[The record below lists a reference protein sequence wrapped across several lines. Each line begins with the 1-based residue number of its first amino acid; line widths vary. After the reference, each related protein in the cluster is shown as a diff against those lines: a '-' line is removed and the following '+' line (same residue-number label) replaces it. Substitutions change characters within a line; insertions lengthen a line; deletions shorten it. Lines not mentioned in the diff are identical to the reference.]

1 MAVGRCLFLA
11 LVGGLLLAPQLSA
24 QDATG
29 TIRGRVVD
37 AASQQPLS
45 SVNVVI
51 VGTTRGAVSQND
63 GSYLLVNVTPGTQ
76 TVRSSR
82 IGYTPQTQT
91 VTVTAGGSATADFSL
106 QAQAVVLGEIVSIGY
121 GTQKRQAIT
130 GSVAVVNAD
139 DANKGVITNAQQML
153 EGRVAGVNV
162 TSNNGEPG
170 AGSQIRIRGGT
181 SISGSNDPLYVID
194 GVPIDNTAVDP
205 AGFNTG
211 NSGGDAPVRS
221 PLNLLN
227 PADIE
232 TITVLK
238 DASATA
244 IYGSRGANGVVL
256 IETKKGS
263 SSGNNSEYEFYAAT
277 SSPYKY
283 LDVLSGSEYRAF
295 LQQQIPAGGDTVWT
309 RRLAAQGNAN
319 TNWERELTRTATTMN
334 HNLSFAGGGTAT
346 RYRASLNYLDQDGIV
361 LSSGLQRVQ
370 GRINGTH
377 NALNDKLRLGVN
389 LTAAQ
394 NKNDYL
400 QYEQQEGFEG
410 GAFQNM
416 IQFNP
421 TRPVYVFDTVTRKT
435 VFYEIGPGAQSAR
448 NPVAMAL
455 QVQDQ
460 GTTNRV
466 LGNASAD
473 LDLLSFLTGRVNV
486 GVDRSQGLRETYLPR
501 VSALGANFKG
511 LARQANRDNTSKTL
525 QTLLTFHR
533 PFDTYGGTHDVEVV
547 GGYEWSQYNLGEFGA
562 QAQDFLT
569 DFTGYNNLGGG
580 ANLVRPFSF
589 REESRLISFFGR
601 ANWALGD
608 RYYLTGVIRRD
619 GSSRFG
625 PNNQWAVF
633 PAISGAWRVS
643 QEGFMKNGPLSD
655 LRLRAGYGLQ
665 GNNAGSAYAWRQL
678 LEPTGANYPFG
689 GVTVTGVQPTR
700 VANPDLR
707 WEQTAQS
714 NVALD
719 YGFMDNR
726 FTGTVEYYVKN
737 TKDLLLDVTVPTPLP
752 VLTRTENIGRLS
764 NKGVEF
770 NLDGRVWERPNMTW
784 AMGLIFSS
792 ERNKIEELGGGRTSI
807 ATGDV
812 SGQGQSGQKSQRIMK
827 GEALGTFW
835 GPVYTGVD
843 AAGKQQFQCVTG
855 SDVSCVAGKTTN
867 KDKAT
872 NQIIG
877 NANPDFSL
885 GLHSTLNWNKFDFSF
900 LIHSEQGRDVFNN
913 TALVYSTKGNA
924 LQDKNFLKTALSD
937 PIGIKEPAIYSSRW
951 IEDGSFTRLQ
961 NVTLGY
967 TFDLPYLD
975 RIGGGTTAGRGTR
988 VYLSGDNLLLITG
1001 YDGYDPEVHTQG
1013 AGLATRGIDNLVYPR
1028 PRTITGGFRVA
1039 F

>member
-29 TIRGRVVD
+29 TIRGRVLD

-76 TVRSSR
+76 TVRASR
-82 IGYTPQTQT
+82 IGYTPQAQT

-106 QAQAVVLGEIVSIGY
+106 QAQAVVLGEVVSIGY

-130 GSVAVVNAD
+130 GSVATVNAD

-170 AGSQIRIRGGT
+170 AGAQIRIRGGT

-194 GVPIDNTAVDP
+194 GVPIDNAAVDP
-205 AGFNTG
+205 NGFNTG
-211 NSGGDAPVRS
+211 NSGGEAPARS

-277 SSPYKY
+277 SSPYSY
-283 LDVLSGSEYRAF
+283 IDVLSGSEYKAF
-295 LQQQIPAGGDTVWT
+295 IQQQVTAGNLPQS
-309 RRLAAQGNAN
+309 RLDAQGSAN
-319 TNWERELTRTATTMN
+319 TNWEKEMTRTATTMN
-334 HNLSFAGGGTAT
+334 HNLSFAGGGAAT
-346 RYRASLNYLDQDGIV
+346 RYRASLNYLNQDGIV

-421 TRPVYVFDTVTRKT
+421 TRPVFTTDPATGQRVY
-435 VFYEIGPGAQSAR
+435 YEIGPGAQSVR
-448 NPVAMAL
+448 NPVAMAEQIADL
-455 QVQDQ
+455 

-473 LDLLSFLTGRVNV
+473 LDLLSYLTGRVNV

-501 VSALGANFKG
+501 TSALGGQFKG

-525 QTLLTFHR
+525 QTLLTFHK
-533 PFDTYGGTHDVEVV
+533 PFETYGGTHDVEVV

-601 ANWALGD
+601 ANWALND

-633 PAISGAWRVS
+633 PAVSGAWRIS
-643 QEGFMKNGPLSD
+643 QESFMKNGPLSD

-665 GNNAGSAYAWRQL
+665 GNNAGSAYAWRPL
-678 LEPTGANYPFG
+678 LEPSGANYPFG
-689 GVTVTGVQPTR
+689 GSAVTGVQPTR
-700 VANPDLR
+700 NANPDLR

-726 FTGTVEYYVKN
+726 FTGTIEYYVKN
-737 TKDLLLDVTVPTPLP
+737 TKDLLLDVDVPMPLP
-752 VLTRTENIGRLS
+752 VSTRTENIGRLR
-764 NKGVEF
+764 NTGVEF

-784 AMGLIFSS
+784 AAGLIFAS
-792 ERNKIEELGGGRTSI
+792 ERNKIVELGGTRTFI

-812 SGQGQSGQKSQRIMK
+812 SGQGQSGQKAQRIIK
-827 GEALGTFW
+827 GEPLGTFW

-843 AAGKQQFQCVTG
+843 GTGKQQFQCVTG

-913 TALVYSTKGNA
+913 TALVYSTKGNV

-937 PIGIKEPAIYSSRW
+937 PIGLREPAIYSSKW

-967 TFDLPYLD
+967 TFDLPLLD
-975 RIGGGTTAGRGTR
+975 RLGGGATAGKGTR
-988 VYLSGDNLLLITG
+988 VYVSGDNLLLITG